1 MMGNASLSV
10 EKVEQKTKDLIDEFL
25 HGADTK
31 EALLCARE
39 LNSPG
44 HASLMVTTA
53 LNHVLE
59 RSEVARKQTGALMH
73 DLVKEKV
80 VGPDDLKKGVDA
92 VLEFVEDLE
101 IDIPQVWT
109 YLGQMLGPM
118 VDVKATVFPLT
129 HFKDIAAPLIKI
141 KRGGKLM
148 GAVLSEAKSL
158 IGAGNVAE
166 IWTSSGITWKDF
178 VGKDDRQVDDIV
190 KKYGLEFTVT
200 APTPSPAVVAA
211 PAPAPTAAAAAAA
224 PSPAVNLEKIQKQLE
239 DMMKKADDDEID
251 KWIQGV
257 VGPKSKEIDF
267 LRALMT
273 AVVSSAL
280 SGESTNT
287 RYNADVI
294 KRHVKLLH
302 KYLDRSVLLEVQA
315 LYALQALVNSLQ
327 HPPGLLQHI
336 FDTLYDE
343 DIISEE
349 AFNTW
354 HNSEDPKENE
364 GKGVALKSVVQFF
377 VWLREAEE
385 DDSGASESEMNN
397 QS

>member
-1 MMGNASLSV
+1 
-10 EKVEQKTKDLIDEFL
+10 VEQKTKDLIDEFL
-25 HGADTK
+25 HMADDK

-39 LNSPG
+39 LSSPANA
-44 HASLMVTTA
+44 HVIVTTA

-73 DLVKEKV
+73 ELVKEKV
-80 VGPDDLKKGVDA
+80 VTVDDFKKGVAD
-92 VLEFVEDLE
+92 VLEYVEDLE

-109 YLGQMLGPM
+109 YLGQMLGPL
-118 VDVKATVFPLT
+118 VDVKDTVFPFVN
-129 HFKDIAAPLIKI
+129 FKDVAAPLVKI
-141 KRGGKLM
+141 RRGGKLM
-148 GAVLSEAKSL
+148 GAVLGEAKRL

-166 IWTSSGITWKDF
+166 IWTASGVTWKDF
-178 VGKDDRQVDDIV
+178 VGNEEREVDELVI
-190 KKYGLEFTVT
+190 KYGLEFTVG
-200 APTPSPAVVAA
+200 PPAAA
-211 PAPAPTAAAAAAA
+211 ASGASKGAGAASAPTAA
-224 PSPAVNLEKIQKQLE
+224 PPLNLDKIQKQLE

-257 VGPKSKEIDF
+257 VGPRSKDIDF
-267 LRALMT
+267 LRALIT
-273 AVVSSAL
+273 AVVCSAL

-287 RYNADVI
+287 RYNEDVI
-294 KRHVKLLH
+294 KSHVKLLH
-302 KYLDRSVLLEVQA
+302 KYLDRSVQLEVQA
-315 LYALQALVNSLQ
+315 LYALQAVVHSLQ
-327 HPPGLLQHI
+327 HPPGLLQTI

-349 AFNTW
+349 AFNSW

-385 DDSGASESEMNN
+385 DDSGASDSELNN

>member
-1 MMGNASLSV
+1 L
-10 EKVEQKTKDLIDEFL
+10 D
-25 HGADTK
+25 
-31 EALLCARE
+31 
-39 LNSPG
+39 
-44 HASLMVTTA
+44 
-53 LNHVLE
+53 
-59 RSEVARKQTGALMH
+59 
-73 DLVKEKV
+73 
-80 VGPDDLKKGVDA
+80 
-92 VLEFVEDLE
+92 
-101 IDIPQVWT
+101 
-109 YLGQMLGPM
+109 
-118 VDVKATVFPLT
+118 
-129 HFKDIAAPLIKI
+129 
-141 KRGGKLM
+141 
-148 GAVLSEAKSL
+148 
-158 IGAGNVAE
+158 
-166 IWTSSGITWKDF
+166 
-178 VGKDDRQVDDIV
+178 
-190 KKYGLEFTVT
+190 
-200 APTPSPAVVAA
+200 
-211 PAPAPTAAAAAAA
+211 
-224 PSPAVNLEKIQKQLE
+224 KIQKQLE

-315 LYALQALVNSLQ
+315 LYALQAVVHSLQ